1 MKKKSFCLDKI
12 CSLYKEWQYLSNN
25 HKKCSKIRIEKFQK
39 DLENTCNL
47 VGKNAIHEITTDKC
61 RDAKR
66 KAEDISFLKDQIS
79 ERKAKFWTHDSVYD
93 SKICAKQVKT
103 VS

>member
-1 MKKKSFCLDKI
+1 M
-12 CSLYKEWQYLSNN
+12 Y
-25 HKKCSKIRIEKFQK
+25 
-39 DLENTCNL
+39 L
-47 VGKNAIHEITTDKC
+47 VGKNTILEITTDKC
-61 RDAKR
+61 RDTKR
-66 KAEDISFLKDQIS
+66 EAEDIAFLNDQVS

>member
-25 HKKCSKIRIEKFQK
+25 HKKCSKSRIENFQK
-39 DLENTCNL
+39 YSENTCNL

-66 KAEDISFLKDQIS
+66 KAEDISYQKG
-79 ERKAKFWTHDSVYD
+79 
-93 SKICAKQVKT
+93 KQSSGLMIRFMIQKYVQNR
-103 VS
+103 